1 LKFSL
6 YIAKRYLFSKS
17 TNNAINIIT
26 LVAGFGIIIGT
37 AALFIVLSGFS
48 GLKNFSLEFTSFSD
62 PDLKIVPNTTKT
74 IQFTAAQKQA
84 LTALSSVA
92 FYSEVVEERMLMS
105 CENKHLAI
113 TLKGVDTN
121 YPNATIDSILV
132 YGQWFESNSAQI
144 VAGWGV
150 TSELGFGIFDVS
162 KVIKLYAPKPGTGQI
177 SSVKGAFTS
186 MKVANAGIFR
196 INETLDNSQVFT
208 SIENAKYLLN
218 YPPETLSAIEVYLT
232 PSVDEKTARAQIQ
245 SVFNN
250 QVTIKNRIQLND
262 ALYKMLNT
270 EHVAVYLIFTLILII
285 ALFNIIGS
293 IIMMILDKKKN
304 LQTLHNL
311 GATVKE
317 LRSIFFYQGVL
328 MTLIGGGL
336 GLVIGVVV
344 IWLQQHF
351 SLLMITPS
359 LVYPVDLQL
368 VNVGIVLATIL
379 VLGALASRI
388 ASQRIAKTQL
398 NA

>member
-1 LKFSL
+1 MKFPL

-26 LVAGFGIIIGT
+26 LVAGFGIVIGT

-62 PDLKIVPNTTKT
+62 PDLKIVPTTTKT
-74 IQFTAAQKQA
+74 IPFTAAQKQA
-84 LTALSSVA
+84 LTALTSVA
-92 FYSEVVEERMLMS
+92 FYSEVVEERMLIS
-105 CENKHLAI
+105 CENKHLAV

-132 YGQWFESNSAQI
+132 YGQWFDSESAQI

-150 TSELGFGIFDVS
+150 TTELGFGIFDVA

-186 MKVANAGIFR
+186 LKVSNAGIFQ

-218 YPPETLSAIEVYLT
+218 YPPETVSAVEVYLA
-232 PSVDEKTARAQIQ
+232 PSVDEGTARAEIQ

-304 LQTLHNL
+304 LKTLYNL

-317 LRSIFFYQGVL
+317 LRAIFFYQGIL
-328 MTLIGGGL
+328 MTVIGGSL
-336 GLVIGVVV
+336 GLVIGVLI
-344 IWLQQHF
+344 IWLQQQF
-351 SLLMITPS
+351 SLLMITAS
-359 LVYPVDLQL
+359 LAYPVDLQWI
-368 VNVGIVLATIL
+368 NVGIVLATIL
-379 VLGALASRI
+379 VLGAVASRI
-388 ASQRIAKTQL
+388 ASQRISKIQV

>member
-1 LKFSL
+1 MKFPL

-26 LVAGFGIIIGT
+26 LVAGFGIVIGT

-62 PDLKIVPNTTKT
+62 PDLKIVPTTTKT
-74 IQFTAAQKQA
+74 IPFTATQKQA
-84 LTALSSVA
+84 LTALTSVA
-92 FYSEVVEERMLMS
+92 FYSEVVEERMLIS
-105 CENKHLAI
+105 CENKHLAV

-132 YGQWFESNSAQI
+132 YGQWFDSESAQI

-150 TSELGFGIFDVS
+150 TTELGFGIFDVA

-186 MKVANAGIFR
+186 LKVSNAGIFQ

-218 YPPETLSAIEVYLT
+218 YPPETVSAVEVYLA
-232 PSVDEKTARAQIQ
+232 PSVDEGTARAEIQ

-304 LQTLHNL
+304 LKTLYNL

-317 LRSIFFYQGVL
+317 LRAIFFYQGIL
-328 MTLIGGGL
+328 MTVIGGSL
-336 GLVIGVVV
+336 GLVIGVIIV
-344 IWLQQHF
+344 WLQQQF
-351 SLLMITPS
+351 SLLMITAS
-359 LVYPVDLQL
+359 LAYPVDLQWI
-368 VNVGIVLATIL
+368 NVGIVLATIL
-379 VLGALASRI
+379 VLGAVASRI

>member
-1 LKFSL
+1 MNFPL

-26 LVAGFGIIIGT
+26 LVAGFGIVIGT

-62 PDLKIVPNTTKT
+62 PDLKIVPTTTKT
-74 IQFTAAQKQA
+74 IPFTAAQKQA
-84 LTALSSVA
+84 LTALTSVA
-92 FYSEVVEERMLMS
+92 FYSEVVEERMLIS
-105 CENKHLAI
+105 CENKHLAV

-132 YGQWFESNSAQI
+132 YGQWFDSESAQI

-150 TSELGFGIFDVS
+150 TTELGFGIFDVA

-186 MKVANAGIFR
+186 LKVSNAGIFQ

-218 YPPETLSAIEVYLT
+218 YPPETVSAVEVYLV
-232 PSVDEKTARAQIQ
+232 PSVEEDTARAEIQ

-304 LQTLHNL
+304 LKTLYNL

-317 LRSIFFYQGVL
+317 LRAIFFYQGIL
-328 MTLIGGGL
+328 MTVIGGSL
-336 GLVIGVVV
+336 GLVIGVLI
-344 IWLQQHF
+344 IWLQQQF
-351 SLLMITPS
+351 SLLMITAS
-359 LVYPVDLQL
+359 LAYPVDLQWI
-368 VNVGIVLATIL
+368 NVGIVLATIL
-379 VLGALASRI
+379 VLGAVASRI

>member
-1 LKFSL
+1 MKFSL

-344 IWLQQHF
+344 IWLQQQF

>member
-1 LKFSL
+1 MKLPL

-26 LVAGFGIIIGT
+26 LVAGFGIVIGT

-62 PDLKIVPNTTKT
+62 PDLKIVPTTTKT
-74 IQFTAAQKQA
+74 IPFTAAQKQA
-84 LTALSSVA
+84 LTALTSVA
-92 FYSEVVEERMLMS
+92 FYSEVVEERMLIS
-105 CENKHLAI
+105 CENKHLAV

-132 YGQWFESNSAQI
+132 YGQWFDSESAQI

-150 TSELGFGIFDVS
+150 TTELGFGIFDVA

-186 MKVANAGIFR
+186 LKVSNAGIFQ

-218 YPPETLSAIEVYLT
+218 YPPETVSAVEVYLA
-232 PSVDEKTARAQIQ
+232 PSVDEGTARAEIQ

-304 LQTLHNL
+304 LKTLYNL

-317 LRSIFFYQGVL
+317 LRAIFFYQGIL
-328 MTLIGGGL
+328 MSVIGGSL
-336 GLVIGVVV
+336 GLVIGVLIV
-344 IWLQQHF
+344 WLQQQF
-351 SLLMITPS
+351 SLLMITAS
-359 LVYPVDLQL
+359 LAYPVDLQWI
-368 VNVGIVLATIL
+368 NVGVVLATIL
-379 VLGALASRI
+379 VLGAVASRI

>member
-26 LVAGFGIIIGT
+26 LVAGFGIVIGT

-62 PDLKIVPNTTKT
+62 PDLKIVPTTTKT

-105 CENKHLAI
+105 CENKHLAV

-132 YGQWFESNSAQI
+132 YGQWFDSESAQI

-150 TSELGFGIFDVS
+150 TSELGFGIFDVA

-186 MKVANAGIFR
+186 LKVANAGVFQ

-218 YPPETLSAIEVYLT
+218 YPPETVSAIEVYLA
-232 PSVDEKTARAQIQ
+232 PSVDEETARAEIQ

-250 QVTIKNRIQLND
+250 LVTIKNRIQLND

-304 LQTLHNL
+304 LKTLYNL

-317 LRSIFFYQGVL
+317 LRAIFFYQGVL

-336 GLVIGVVV
+336 GLVIGVVI
-344 IWLQQHF
+344 IWLQQQF
-351 SLLMITPS
+351 SILMITPS
-359 LVYPVDLQL
+359 LAYPVDLQL
-368 VNVGIVLATIL
+368 ANIGIVFATIL
-379 VLGALASRI
+379 VLGAVASRI

>member
-1 LKFSL
+1 MKFPL

-17 TNNAINIIT
+17 TNSAINVIT
-26 LVAGFGIIIGT
+26 LVAGFGVVIAT

-62 PDLKIVPNTTKT
+62 PDLKVVPTTTKT

-84 LTALSSVA
+84 LIALTSVDL
-92 FYSEVVEERMLMS
+92 YSEVVEERMLMS
-105 CENKHLAI
+105 CENKHLAV

-121 YPNATIDSILV
+121 YPNAIIDSILA
-132 YGQWFESNSAQI
+132 YGQWFDSEGAQI

-150 TSELGFGIFDVS
+150 TTELGFGIFDVS

-186 MKVANAGIFR
+186 LKVANAGIFQ

-218 YPPETLSAIEVYLT
+218 YQPETVSAIEVYLA
-232 PSVDEKTARAQIQ
+232 PSVDESTARADIQ

-304 LQTLHNL
+304 LKTLYNL
-311 GATVKE
+311 GTTVKE
-317 LRSIFFYQGVL
+317 LRAIFFYQGIL
-328 MTLIGGGL
+328 MTAIGGSL
-336 GLVIGVVV
+336 GLVIGVIT
-344 IWLQQHF
+344 IWLQQQF
-351 SLLMITPS
+351 SILMITAS
-359 LVYPVDLQL
+359 LAYPVDLQW
-368 VNVGIVLATIL
+368 VNVGVVLATIL
-379 VLGALASRI
+379 VLGAVASRI
-388 ASQRIAKTQL
+388 ASQRISETQL

>member
-1 LKFSL
+1 MKFPL

-17 TNNAINIIT
+17 TNSAINIIT
-26 LVAGFGIIIGT
+26 LVAGFGVVIAT

-62 PDLKIVPNTTKT
+62 PDLKIVPTTTKT

-84 LTALSSVA
+84 LIALTSVDL
-92 FYSEVVEERMLMS
+92 YSEVVEERMLMS
-105 CENKHLAI
+105 CENKHLAV

-132 YGQWFESNSAQI
+132 YGQWFDSEGAQI

-150 TSELGFGIFDVS
+150 TTELGFGIFDVS

-186 MKVANAGIFR
+186 LKVANAGIFQ

-218 YPPETLSAIEVYLT
+218 YQPETASAIEVYLA
-232 PSVDEKTARAQIQ
+232 PSVDESTVRADIQ
-245 SVFNN
+245 SIFNK

-304 LQTLHNL
+304 LKTLYNL
-311 GATVKE
+311 GTTVKE
-317 LRSIFFYQGVL
+317 LRAIFFYQGIL
-328 MTLIGGGL
+328 MTAIGGSLGLLIG
-336 GLVIGVVV
+336 VITV
-344 IWLQQHF
+344 WLQQQF
-351 SLLMITPS
+351 SILMITTS
-359 LVYPVDLQL
+359 LAYPVDLQWINL
-368 VNVGIVLATIL
+368 GIVLATIL
-379 VLGALASRI
+379 VLGAVASRI
-388 ASQRIAKTQL
+388 ASQRISKIQL

>member
-26 LVAGFGIIIGT
+26 LVAGFGIVIGT

-62 PDLKIVPNTTKT
+62 PDLKIVPTTTKT

-105 CENKHLAI
+105 CENKHLAV

-132 YGQWFESNSAQI
+132 YGQWFDSESAQI

-150 TSELGFGIFDVS
+150 TSELGFGIFDVA

-186 MKVANAGIFR
+186 LKVANAGVFQ

-218 YPPETLSAIEVYLT
+218 YPPETVSAIEVYLA
-232 PSVDEKTARAQIQ
+232 PSVDEETARAEIQ

-304 LQTLHNL
+304 LKTLYNL

-317 LRSIFFYQGVL
+317 LRAIFFYQGVL

-344 IWLQQHF
+344 IWLQQQF

-359 LVYPVDLQL
+359 LAYPVDLQL
-368 VNVGIVLATIL
+368 VNVGIVFATIL
-379 VLGALASRI
+379 VLGVVASRI

>member
-1 LKFSL
+1 LKFPL

-26 LVAGFGIIIGT
+26 LVAGFGIVIGT

-62 PDLKIVPNTTKT
+62 PDLKIVPTTTKT
-74 IQFTAAQKQA
+74 IPFTAAQKQA
-84 LTALSSVA
+84 LTALTSVA
-92 FYSEVVEERMLMS
+92 FYSEVVEERMLIS
-105 CENKHLAI
+105 CENKHLAV

-132 YGQWFESNSAQI
+132 YGQWFDSESAQI

-150 TSELGFGIFDVS
+150 TTELGFGIFDVA

-177 SSVKGAFTS
+177 SSVKGPFTS
-186 MKVANAGIFR
+186 LKVSNAGIFQ

-218 YPPETLSAIEVYLT
+218 YPPETVSAVEVYLA
-232 PSVDEKTARAQIQ
+232 PSVDEGTARAEIQ

-304 LQTLHNL
+304 LKTLYNL

-317 LRSIFFYQGVL
+317 LRAIFFYQGIL
-328 MTLIGGGL
+328 MTVIGGSL
-336 GLVIGVVV
+336 GLVIGVLIV
-344 IWLQQHF
+344 WLQQQF
-351 SLLMITPS
+351 SLLMITAS
-359 LVYPVDLQL
+359 LAYPVDLQWI
-368 VNVGIVLATIL
+368 NVGIVLATIL
-379 VLGALASRI
+379 VLGAVASRI

>member
-1 LKFSL
+1 MKFSL

-113 TLKGVDTN
+113 SLKGVDTN

-218 YPPETLSAIEVYLT
+218 YPPETLSAIEVYLA

-344 IWLQQHF
+344 IWLQQQF

>member
-1 LKFSL
+1 MKFPL

-17 TNNAINIIT
+17 TNSAINIIT
-26 LVAGFGIIIGT
+26 LVAGFGVVIAT

-62 PDLKIVPNTTKT
+62 PDLKIVPTTTKT

-84 LTALSSVA
+84 LIALTSVDL
-92 FYSEVVEERMLMS
+92 YSEVVEERMLMS
-105 CENKHLAI
+105 CENKHLAV

-132 YGQWFESNSAQI
+132 YGQWFDSEGAQI

-150 TSELGFGIFDVS
+150 TTELGFGIFDVS

-186 MKVANAGIFR
+186 LKVANAGIFQ

-218 YPPETLSAIEVYLT
+218 YQPETVSAIEVYLA
-232 PSVDEKTARAQIQ
+232 PSVDESTARADIQ

-304 LQTLHNL
+304 LKTLYNL
-311 GATVKE
+311 GTTVKE
-317 LRSIFFYQGVL
+317 LRAIFFYQGIL
-328 MTLIGGGL
+328 MTAIGGSL
-336 GLVIGVVV
+336 GLVIGVIT
-344 IWLQQHF
+344 IWLQQQF
-351 SLLMITPS
+351 SILMITAS
-359 LVYPVDLQL
+359 LAYPVDLQW
-368 VNVGIVLATIL
+368 VNIGVVLATIL
-379 VLGALASRI
+379 VLGAVASRI
-388 ASQRIAKTQL
+388 ASQRISETQL

>member
-113 TLKGVDTN
+113 SLKGVDTN

-218 YPPETLSAIEVYLT
+218 YPPETLSAIEVYLA

>member
-1 LKFSL
+1 MKFPL

-17 TNNAINIIT
+17 TNSAINIIT
-26 LVAGFGIIIGT
+26 LVAGFGVVIAT

-62 PDLKIVPNTTKT
+62 PDLKIVPTTTKT

-84 LTALSSVA
+84 LIALTSVDL
-92 FYSEVVEERMLMS
+92 YSEVVEERMLMS
-105 CENKHLAI
+105 CENKHLAV

-132 YGQWFESNSAQI
+132 YGQWFDSEGAQI

-150 TSELGFGIFDVS
+150 TTELGFGIFDVS

-186 MKVANAGIFR
+186 LKVANAGIFQ

-218 YPPETLSAIEVYLT
+218 YQPETVSAIEVYLA
-232 PSVDEKTARAQIQ
+232 PSVDESTVRADIQ
-245 SVFNN
+245 SIFNK

-304 LQTLHNL
+304 LKTLYNL
-311 GATVKE
+311 GTTVKE
-317 LRSIFFYQGVL
+317 LRAIFFYQGIL
-328 MTLIGGGL
+328 MTAIGGSLGLLIG
-336 GLVIGVVV
+336 VITV
-344 IWLQQHF
+344 WLQQQF
-351 SLLMITPS
+351 SILMITTS
-359 LVYPVDLQL
+359 LAYPVDLQWINL
-368 VNVGIVLATIL
+368 GIVLATIL
-379 VLGALASRI
+379 VLGAVASRI
-388 ASQRIAKTQL
+388 ASQRISKIQL

>member
-1 LKFSL
+1 LKLPL

-26 LVAGFGIIIGT
+26 LVAGFGIVIGT

-62 PDLKIVPNTTKT
+62 PDLKIVPTTTKT
-74 IQFTAAQKQA
+74 IPFTAAQKQA
-84 LTALSSVA
+84 LTALTSVA
-92 FYSEVVEERMLMS
+92 FYSEVIEERMLIS
-105 CENKHLAI
+105 CENKHLAV

-132 YGQWFESNSAQI
+132 YGQWFDSESAQI

-150 TSELGFGIFDVS
+150 TTELGFGIFDVA

-186 MKVANAGIFR
+186 LKVSNAGIFQ

-218 YPPETLSAIEVYLT
+218 YPPETVSAVEVYLA
-232 PSVDEKTARAQIQ
+232 PSVDEGTARAEIQ

-304 LQTLHNL
+304 LKTLYNL

-317 LRSIFFYQGVL
+317 LRAIFFYQGIL
-328 MTLIGGGL
+328 MTVIGGSL
-336 GLVIGVVV
+336 GLVIGVLIV
-344 IWLQQHF
+344 WLQQQF
-351 SLLMITPS
+351 SLLMITAS
-359 LVYPVDLQL
+359 LAYPVDLQWI
-368 VNVGIVLATIL
+368 NVGIVLATIL
-379 VLGALASRI
+379 VLGAVASRI

>member
-218 YPPETLSAIEVYLT
+218 YPPETLSAIEVYLA

-344 IWLQQHF
+344 IWLQQQF

>member
-1 LKFSL
+1 MNFPL

-26 LVAGFGIIIGT
+26 LVAGFGIVIGT

-62 PDLKIVPNTTKT
+62 PDLKIVPTTTKT
-74 IQFTAAQKQA
+74 IPFTAAQKQA
-84 LTALSSVA
+84 LTALTSVA
-92 FYSEVVEERMLMS
+92 FYSEVVEERMLIS
-105 CENKHLAI
+105 CENKHLAV

-132 YGQWFESNSAQI
+132 YGQWFDSESAQI

-150 TSELGFGIFDVS
+150 TTELGFGIFDVA

-186 MKVANAGIFR
+186 LKVSNAGIFQ

-218 YPPETLSAIEVYLT
+218 YPPETVSAVEVYLV
-232 PSVDEKTARAQIQ
+232 PSVEEDTARAEIQ

-304 LQTLHNL
+304 LKTLYNL

-317 LRSIFFYQGVL
+317 LRAIFFYQGIL
-328 MTLIGGGL
+328 MTVIGGSL
-336 GLVIGVVV
+336 GLVIGVLI
-344 IWLQQHF
+344 IWLQQQF
-351 SLLMITPS
+351 SLLMITAS
-359 LVYPVDLQL
+359 LAYPVDLQWI
-368 VNVGIVLATIL
+368 NAGIVLATIL
-379 VLGALASRI
+379 VLGAVASRI

>member
-1 LKFSL
+1 MKFSL

-26 LVAGFGIIIGT
+26 LVAGFGIVIGT

-62 PDLKIVPNTTKT
+62 PDLKIVPTTTKT

-105 CENKHLAI
+105 CENKHLAV

-132 YGQWFESNSAQI
+132 YGQWFDSESAQI

-150 TSELGFGIFDVS
+150 TSELGFGIFDVA

-186 MKVANAGIFR
+186 LKVANAGIFQ

-218 YPPETLSAIEVYLT
+218 YPPETVSAIEVYLA
-232 PSVDEKTARAQIQ
+232 PSVDEETARAEIQ

-250 QVTIKNRIQLND
+250 LVTIKNRIQLND

-304 LQTLHNL
+304 LKTLYNL

-317 LRSIFFYQGVL
+317 LRAIFFYQGVL

-344 IWLQQHF
+344 IWLQQQF

-359 LVYPVDLQL
+359 LAYPVDLQL
-368 VNVGIVLATIL
+368 VNVGIVFATIL
-379 VLGALASRI
+379 VLGVVASRI